1 MTSVFTDDALIL
13 ILITV
18 LLNLLIFVK
27 RKIFLLRRG
36 YLLLDLASHL
46 DHFWLLLLMFGLFIP
61 DFQVLGPYHH

>member
-13 ILITV
+13 IIITV

-27 RKIFLLRRG
+27 QKNFLLRRG

-46 DHFWLLLLMFGLFIP
+46 DRFWLLVLMFGLFFP